1 MIDEMRISDL
11 EIDVSTGI
19 MKNNDVFLLWG
30 LTTTWEKKVVISNYG
45 AGLTTTLMKKSSN
58 KN

>member
-19 MKNNDVFLLWG
+19 MKNNDTYTHYYLN
-30 LTTTWEKKVVISNYG
+30 EKKVVIRTND
-45 AGLTTTLMKKSSN
+45 AGVGIDQDMAT
-58 KN
+58 

>member
-19 MKNNDVFLLWG
+19 MKNNDVFLLLG
-30 LTTTWEKKVVISNYG
+30 LTTTCGKKVVIRSND
-45 AGLTTTLMKKSSN
+45 AGVGID
-58 KN
+58 

>member
-19 MKNNDVFLLWG
+19 MKNNDTHTH
-30 LTTTWEKKVVISNYG
+30 TTT
-45 AGLTTTLMKKSSN
+45 
-58 KN
+58 

>member
-45 AGLTTTLMKKSSN
+45 AGLTTT
-58 KN
+58 